1 MEAQTQPTPSRTAI
15 KRQATTATPS
25 SRKRLAIERKPTQPV
40 RPKSPRQRM
49 QLAQPM
55 RAARSAPHLLPPV
68 GVGHSSRPRL
78 MKILPAEVC
87 ALAPKFSQLP
97 RPHLPPPVGA
107 GRLGAGVGL
116 PLNPVLPHGADP
128 GARYQIAWDPAL
140 SSRGLR
146 PASGQ
151 ETHGPEA
158 TPLRATAVPPTKQTK
173 TWPKT
178 TPS

>member
-1 MEAQTQPTPSRTAI
+1 MEAQTQPTPSRTTI
-15 KRQATTATPS
+15 NRQATTATPS

-78 MKILPAEVC
+78 MKIRPAGVC
-87 ALAPKFSQLP
+87 APALKFRQLHC
-97 RPHLPPPVGA
+97 PHLPPPAGA
-107 GRLGAGVGL
+107 GRPGAGAGL
-116 PLNPVLPHGADP
+116 PLNPVLPDGA
-128 GARYQIAWDPAL
+128 GFQIAWDPAL
-140 SSRGLR
+140 SPCGSR
-146 PASGQ
+146 PALGP

-158 TPLRATAVPPTKQTK
+158 TPFRVTAVPPTKSTK

>member
-1 MEAQTQPTPSRTAI
+1 
-15 KRQATTATPS
+15 
-25 SRKRLAIERKPTQPV
+25 
-40 RPKSPRQRM
+40 
-49 QLAQPM
+49 
-55 RAARSAPHLLPPV
+55 
-68 GVGHSSRPRL
+68 
-78 MKILPAEVC
+78 
-87 ALAPKFSQLP
+87 
-97 RPHLPPPVGA
+97 VGA

-173 TWPKT
+173 TWPQT